1 MILKEIDSKE
11 ERNRILN
18 ELYGQATT
26 QQQRYK
32 IKKDIEALNKGYK
45 GEKEA
50 AYYINELL
58 SESKAWVVIHDLR
71 LELRGRSAQID
82 HILVNRIGLIWVVET
97 KNWSSK
103 IIINKHG
110 EFEVESN
117 GKKYGVESPI
127 EQNKRHIDF
136 LKWYMEENRIIP
148 EKLGVKIKPEFVNMV
163 LLPKTA
169 RIKRPLNSRFDTTNV
184 IRVDRL
190 ASEFDKFVES
200 VQIYDAWKVL
210 KIISEDKLHEL
221 CRKLISGHTVK
232 NRNYYNDVD
241 GLRTKSKTN
250 ESGYFC
256 ASCRKTISSAEA
268 KFCWSERNKRRFN
281 GRAYCRECQGKVK

>member
-11 ERNRILN
+11 ERNRILH
-18 ELYGQATT
+18 ELYDQATT

-32 IKKDIEALNKGYK
+32 IKKNIEALDKGYK

-58 SESKAWVVIHDLR
+58 SESKDWAVIHDLR

-82 HILVNRIGLIWVVET
+82 HILVNRIGYIWVIET

-103 IIINKHG
+103 IIINKYG

-136 LKWYMEENRIIP
+136 LKWYMEENSIIP
-148 EKLGVKIKPEFVNMV
+148 EKFGVKNKPEFGSMV

-169 RIKRPLNSRFDTTNV
+169 RIKRPLSSRFDTSNV

-190 ASEFDKFVES
+190 ASEFDKFVGNIK
-200 VQIYDAWKVL
+200 IYDAWKVV
-210 KIISEDKLHEL
+210 KIISADKFKEV
-221 CRKLISGHTVK
+221 CRKLISGHTVQ
-232 NRNYYNDVD
+232 NRNYNEKYK
-241 GLRTKSKTN
+241 LKTKN
-250 ESGYFC
+250 NANGNGYFC
-256 ASCRKTISSAEA
+256 ASCKKTISKAEA
-268 KFCWSERNKRRFN
+268 MFCWSGRNKQRFN
-281 GRAYCRECQGKVK
+281 GRAYCRECQSKMN

>member
-11 ERNRILN
+11 ERNRILH
-18 ELYGQATT
+18 ELYDQATT

-32 IKKDIEALNKGYK
+32 IKKNIEALDKGYK

-58 SESKAWVVIHDLR
+58 SESKDWAVIHDLR

-82 HILVNRIGLIWVVET
+82 HILVNRIGYIWVIET

-103 IIINKHG
+103 IIINKYG

-136 LKWYMEENRIIP
+136 LKWYMEENSIIP
-148 EKLGVKIKPEFVNMV
+148 EKVWVEKQDRNLEAWCCFPRQ
-163 LLPKTA
+163 T
-169 RIKRPLNSRFDTTNV
+169 RIKRPLSSRFDTSNV

-190 ASEFDKFVES
+190 ASEFDKFV
-200 VQIYDAWKVL
+200 
-210 KIISEDKLHEL
+210 
-221 CRKLISGHTVK
+221 RK
-232 NRNYYNDVD
+232 Y
-241 GLRTKSKTN
+241 
-250 ESGYFC
+250 
-256 ASCRKTISSAEA
+256 
-268 KFCWSERNKRRFN
+268 
-281 GRAYCRECQGKVK
+281 